1 MRYKT
6 CSICGIVPETH
17 NCPYKRKYKFKREY
31 KKDSEQNKFRSSA
44 KWTKKSIEIRERDK
58 YLCQVC
64 YREKYNTVVKLNFT
78 NLEVHHI
85 VPLEED
91 YNKRLDNYNLITLC
105 QYHHKQAENNNIPKE
120 YLLEVAKEQ
129 EQGRK

>member
-17 NCPYKRKYKFKREY
+17 KCPYKRKYKFKKEY

-64 YREKYNTVVKLNFT
+64 YRENNTVVKLNFT

-91 YNKRLDNYNLITLC
+91 YSKRLDNYNLITLC
-105 QYHHKQAENNNIPKE
+105 QYHHKLAENNNIPKE
-120 YLLEVAKEQ
+120 YLLQVAKEQ
-129 EQGRK
+129 QDSHK